1 MSPVDGYWA
10 LPAGSI
16 AYGDSQVEN
25 PDEGGS
31 VITQAIFSSIK
42 LISLPLDLV
51 TIITSDIVAANAGI
65 SLDPNFAGLHVT
77 SQDCTGLVLE
87 DLKIVVGANLYVL
100 PSATYAYSDADANDC
115 YILISTADSA
125 YGYPDNAVVL
135 GLPFQAAYDS
145 TFNQDELKV
154 SLNIS
159 PRNTSTKVDI
169 CLADNTCCEVASPCE
184 TPVDPVD
191 PDEKN
196 EGSSDDGLSGGA
208 IAGIIS
214 GSILFLIIVS
224 GLSYYCYRK
233 NKTDP
238 AAAYEPVAG
247 SGGNLS
253 EQLNNNSRD
262 Y

>member
-1 MSPVDGYWA
+1 M
-10 LPAGSI
+10 
-16 AYGDSQVEN
+16 
-25 PDEGGS
+25 
-31 VITQAIFSSIK
+31 
-42 LISLPLDLV
+42 
-51 TIITSDIVAANAGI
+51 
-65 SLDPNFAGLHVT
+65 
-77 SQDCTGLVLE
+77 
-87 DLKIVVGANLYVL
+87 
-100 PSATYAYSDADANDC
+100 
-115 YILISTADSA
+115 
-125 YGYPDNAVVL
+125 
-135 GLPFQAAYDS
+135 
-145 TFNQDELKV
+145 
-154 SLNIS
+154 
-159 PRNTSTKVDI
+159 
-169 CLADNTCCEVASPCE
+169 ADNTCCEVESPCE
-184 TPVDPVD
+184 TPVDPVDPVD